1 MRRVLSHPAFMLLV
15 GMLAVLFVLSLR
27 STQKLTSQREN
38 QVEKNQ
44 LEVESLKSKREQLQK
59 QLEESQLP
67 FNQEKIL
74 RNELRQQKEGDIVIQ
89 IPSIAPQISLP
100 PSPTPTITNWNAWM
114 EVIF

>member
-15 GMLAVLFVLSLR
+15 GILAVLFVLSLR
-27 STQKLTSQREN
+27 STQKLTTQRGI

-44 LEVESLKSKREQLQK
+44 LEVESLKSKQEQLQK

-67 FNQEKIL
+67 FNQEKVL

-89 IPSIAPQISLP
+89 IPLSLHKLALHP
-100 PSPTPTITNWNAWM
+100 LQLQL
-114 EVIF
+114 

>member
-1 MRRVLSHPAFMLLV
+1 MRKVLSHPAFMLLI
-15 GMLAVLFVLSLR
+15 GILAILFVLSLR
-27 STQKLTSQREN
+27 STQKLTTQRGI

-44 LEVESLKSKREQLQK
+44 LEVEALKNKQNDLQK

-89 IPSIAPQISLP
+89 IPSIAPQISPP
-100 PSPTPTITNWNAWM
+100 PSPTPTITNWKAWM

>member
-1 MRRVLSHPAFMLLV
+1 MRRVLFHPAFMLLV
-15 GMLAVLFVLSLR
+15 GILAILFVFSLR

-44 LEVESLKSKREQLQK
+44 LEVESLKSKQQQLQK

-89 IPSIAPQISLP
+89 IPSIAPQISPP
-100 PSPTPTITNWNAWM
+100 PSPTPTITNWKAWM
-114 EVIF
+114 EIIF

>member
-15 GMLAVLFVLSLR
+15 GILAVLFVLSLR
-27 STQKLTSQREN
+27 STQKLTTQRGI

-44 LEVESLKSKREQLQK
+44 LEVESLKSKQEQLQK

-67 FNQEKIL
+67 FNQEKVL

-89 IPSIAPQISLP
+89 IPSIAPQISPP
-100 PSPTPTITNWNAWM
+100 PSPTPTITNWKVWM
-114 EVIF
+114 EIIF

>member
-15 GMLAVLFVLSLR
+15 GILAILFVFSLR
-27 STQKLTSQREN
+27 STQKLTTQREN

-44 LEVESLKSKREQLQK
+44 LEVESLKSKQEQLKK

-89 IPSIAPQISLP
+89 IPSIAPQITPP
-100 PSPTPTITNWNAWM
+100 PSPTPTISNWEGWM
-114 EVIF
+114 KVIF

>member
-15 GMLAVLFVLSLR
+15 GILAILFVFSLR
-27 STQKLTSQREN
+27 STQKLTTQREN

-44 LEVESLKSKREQLQK
+44 LEVESLKSKQEQLQK

-89 IPSIAPQISLP
+89 IPSIAPQITPP
-100 PSPTPTITNWNAWM
+100 PSPTPTISNWEGWM
-114 EVIF
+114 KVIF

>member
-1 MRRVLSHPAFMLLV
+1 MRRVLFHPAFMLLV
-15 GMLAVLFVLSLR
+15 GILAILFVFSLR

-44 LEVESLKSKREQLQK
+44 LEVESLKSKQEQLQK

-89 IPSIAPQISLP
+89 IPSIAPQISPP
-100 PSPTPTITNWNAWM
+100 PSPTPTITNWKAWM
-114 EVIF
+114 EIIF